1 MFTWICPKC
10 GSEVPPSYSEC
21 PNCAGGAQPPA
32 PETAPQP
39 APQPAPP
46 AVYATPS
53 APVAQAP
60 PAASSA
66 IAKHRRVP
74 GWVLT
79 LLVVVALLSL
89 GVSLYLVTRPSKPAG
104 QAPEKTTA
112 AAPAGKRHPLWKHIE
127 VTGIRITEDAAQK
140 AQVQFLVVNHSGADI
155 ADLGGTLT
163 LKPKGAKPGNAPL
176 ASFEF
181 KVPSIGPYESKEL
194 KNTVHSN
201 LRAYELPDWQFLET
215 EIEIT
220 SPVVEQ

>member
-10 GSEVPPSYSEC
+10 GREVPPSYSDC

-32 PETAPQP
+32 PEP
-39 APQPAPP
+39 APEPAPP

-53 APVAQAP
+53 APVVQIP
-60 PAASSA
+60 PAAPSA
-66 IAKHRRVP
+66 LAKHHHVP
-74 GWVLT
+74 GWALT

-89 GVSLYLVTRPSKPAG
+89 GVSLYLVTRPSTPAG
-104 QAPEKTTA
+104 SAPEKTTA
-112 AAPAGKRHPLWKHIE
+112 GALAVKRHPLWKHIE

-163 LKPKGAKPGNAPL
+163 LKPRGAKSGNAPL

-215 EIEIT
+215 DIQIT